1 MGMNLA
7 KHQGGYLSLSELT
20 SLSDEDAAALGKHE
34 ERLFLNGLTSLSD
47 AAAEALANHRWGYLS
62 LNGLT
67 SLSDAAAE
75 ALAKH
80 RGYLS
85 LNGLTSLSN
94 TAAEALGKYE
104 GYLVLYGQGSLSL
117 SRDDSRYFAH
127 VADYVPDGFF
137 EGNPITPAEFHK
149 VWSHAEYRYDEA
161 EDAAQQAWEKAVAD
175 REAEFRE
182 DCYAEDDLD

>member
-34 ERLFLNGLTSLSD
+34 ERLFLNGLTSLS
-47 AAAEALANHRWGYLS
+47 A
-62 LNGLT
+62 
-67 SLSDAAAE
+67 AAAE

-80 RGYLS
+80 HRGYLV